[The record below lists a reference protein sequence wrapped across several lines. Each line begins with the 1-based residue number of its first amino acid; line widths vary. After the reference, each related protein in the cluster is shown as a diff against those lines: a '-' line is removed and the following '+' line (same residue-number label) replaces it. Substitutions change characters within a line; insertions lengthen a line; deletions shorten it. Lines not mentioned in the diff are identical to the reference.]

1 MSAATRPRP
10 PRPGHRQREGARRGR
25 RWPEGARRGRWSP
38 EGPRRSGPPDPKNE
52 REEPH
57 PRTDPHGT
65 PPEPPADLR
74 LVAPALATWLAAAV
88 ALTAPAGAVALATA
102 GCVAAGLVL
111 CFLRVRGGRAGPS
124 AAVVPGRFAAG
135 ARGGVCGVVA
145 ATLLCAGAAAGV
157 AGLDAAGLRR
167 GPLPALA
174 ARHGHATVELTLTGD
189 PRRGRPRVLGTSQA
203 PPSVV
208 IEAEAG
214 RVTEAGRTT
223 AVRTPVLLV
232 VDSGPSTGRWLRL
245 LPSTGL
251 TLAVRVVPVT
261 EPGDRLAV
269 VLRAT
274 GPPKV
279 TRPPT
284 AVQRVAG
291 VLRADLRTATDQLPQ
306 DARGLLPG
314 LVVGDTSRVTPDL
327 QEAFEATDL
336 AHILAVSGSNL
347 TILLALLVGPPAL
360 ATRAERK
367 GVAARLGLPLRAT
380 AVLGGLLTV
389 GFVVLCRPEPSVLR
403 AAACGLIT
411 LLAIGTGR
419 RRALL
424 PALAAAVTGLVLYDP
439 WLARSYGFGLSALAT
454 AALLVVAPGWRE
466 ALIRRRVPHHLAE
479 ALAAAAAA
487 QVCCAPLVV
496 VIAAHVSLVAIPCN
510 LLAELAVAP
519 ATVLGFAALAAAPL
533 SMAAARSLAWLAG
546 WPAGWVAAVA
556 RQGAELPGAG
566 VDWPGGWAGGLLLA
580 AATCAA
586 LPLARR
592 ALRRPWACGALVVL
606 LVVAVAR
613 PAPLTRLTTG
623 WPPRDWRLAACDV
636 GQGDALVLNA
646 GAGSAVVVD
655 SGPDPAAV
663 GGCLRDLGVGTIPLL
678 VLTHYH
684 ADHVAGLPGV
694 LSGRRVGAIETTGL
708 ERPAAEAAFVRR
720 LAGAAHVPLL
730 RAVAGERR
738 RIGDVSWQVLW
749 PPASVDELPGDDPN
763 DASVAM
769 LVRTGGLS
777 VMLLGDLEPDA
788 QRELLARDPNLP
800 QVDVLKVAHHGSAY
814 QDPGLLRR
822 LHPRLAL
829 ISVGAGNTYGHPAP
843 RTVTALRS
851 EGAVVLRTDT
861 EGPIAVT
868 GDRPEDLR
876 VVTEGRGA

>member
-1 MSAATRPRP
+1 MSTATRPRAP
-10 PRPGHRQREGARRGR
+10 EPGR
-25 RWPEGARRGRWSP
+25 RPPGDVGRGGHPEAN
-38 EGPRRSGPPDPKNE
+38 EHGPHATG
-52 REEPH
+52 EPH
-57 PRTDPHGT
+57 DAR
-65 PPEPPADLR
+65 PEAPADLR

-102 GCVAAGLVL
+102 GCVTAGLVL
-111 CFLRVRGGRAGPS
+111 CLLRVRGGRAGRS
-124 AAVVPGRFAAG
+124 GAAVPGRFAAG
-135 ARGGVCGVVA
+135 ARGGVCGLVA

-157 AGLDAAGLRR
+157 AGLDAAGSRR

-174 ARHGHATVELTLTGD
+174 ARHGRATVELTLTGD

-208 IEAEAG
+208 VEAEVD
-214 RVTEAGRTT
+214 RVTEDGRTT

-232 VDSGPSTGRWLRL
+232 VDSGPSTDRWLRL
-245 LPSTGL
+245 LPSTRL
-251 TLAVRVVPVT
+251 TSAVRVAPVT
-261 EPGDRLAV
+261 EPGDRTAA

-291 VLRADLRTATDQLPQ
+291 ALRADLRTATDQLPQ
-306 DARGLLPG
+306 DARALLPG
-314 LVVGDTSRVTPDL
+314 LVVGDTSRVTPEL
-327 QEAFEATDL
+327 QDAFEATDL

-347 TILLALLVGPPAL
+347 TILLALLIGPPAL

-424 PALAAAVTGLVLYDP
+424 PALAAAVTALVLYDP
-439 WLARSYGFGLSALAT
+439 WLARSYGFALSALAT

-466 ALIRRRVPHHLAE
+466 ALVRRRVPHHLAE

-519 ATVLGFAALAAAPL
+519 ATVLGFGALAAAPL
-533 SMAAARSLAWLAG
+533 SMGAAKALAWLAG

-556 RQGAELPGAG
+556 RRGAELPGAG
-566 VDWPGGWAGGLLLA
+566 VDWPGGWVGGLSLA
-580 AATCAA
+580 AVTCAV
-586 LPLARR
+586 LPLARG

-655 SGPDPAAV
+655 AGPDPAAV
-663 GGCLRDLGVGTIPLL
+663 GGCLRDLGVDAIPLL

-684 ADHVAGLPGV
+684 ADHVSGLPGV

-708 ERPAAEAAFVRR
+708 ELPAREAAFVRR

-738 RIGDVSWQVLW
+738 RIGDLSWQVLW

-769 LVRTGGLS
+769 LVRAGGLT
-777 VMLLGDLEPDA
+777 VILLGDLEPDA
-788 QRELLARDPNLP
+788 QRELLARDPGLP
-800 QVDVLKVAHHGSAY
+800 EVDVLKVAHHGSAY
-814 QDPGLLRR
+814 QDPDLLRR
-822 LHPRLAL
+822 LRPRLAL

-843 RTVTALRS
+843 RTVTALRA

-861 EGPIAVT
+861 DGPIAVT

-876 VVTEGRGA
+876 VITEGRNA